1 MSVKKTL
8 KSRTES
14 TLSSSDINFIK
25 HNATNFTLGQLV
37 GRLGRPENTIK
48 KYLRLLDIETLE
60 VSVVSSAAIF

>member
-25 HNATNFTLGQLV
+25 HNATNYTLGQLV
-37 GRLGRPENTIK
+37 GRLGRSENTIK
-48 KYLRLLDIETLE
+48 KYLKLFGLETVQ
-60 VSVVSSAAIF
+60 VSMVSSAAIF

>member
-1 MSVKKTL
+1 MSKKKSL

-25 HNATNFTLGQLV
+25 HNATSYTLGQLV

-48 KYLRLLDIETLE
+48 KYLKLLDLKTSE
-60 VSVVSSAAIF
+60 VTMSSSAAIF